1 MPGFTILPV
10 FSTKVSATSNIKTC
24 RENKAAAVRT
34 GFSMIFPCI
43 LSGGIGS
50 RLWPLSRKDRPKQFL
65 PIFNG
70 ESLFQ
75 KTCKRVQG
83 EGFAAPIVIGN
94 NDHRFLMGEQ
104 LAEAGIEADTILLE
118 PMGRNTAA
126 PAAMAA
132 LIAAERDPDALVLL
146 LPSDHL
152 IGKEELFRQAIQD
165 AKTPAQAGRL
175 VTFGITPTEPNT
187 GYGYIKLMPGD
198 EAVRDVDAFVEKPD
212 LETAQ
217 TFLADGNYAWN
228 AGIFLYSAKAMISAF
243 DAQQPDLIAGIRAVL
258 ATRTR
263 DLDFTRLDT
272 DTFAKLDNISID
284 YAIMERARNISCVPV
299 APEWDDLGSWSAIW
313 SVLTK
318 DERGNSGLGD
328 TRFLNS
334 ENCLAYA
341 DEGLVSVIGLQDVLV
356 ISTRDSVLVA
366 HKDKS
371 QDVKKI
377 VEELERE
384 GRSEAK
390 AHPRAYKP
398 WGYTER
404 ISSGDR
410 FSVQSMMIKPDKML
424 TMQSHLHRAE
434 HWIVVSGT
442 VEITIDGNVQLLSE
456 NQSAYVPLGA
466 KHKLYNPGKIPV
478 RMIEVQSGTYLDEDD
493 IRRHDEVE

>member
-1 MPGFTILPV
+1 
-10 FSTKVSATSNIKTC
+10 
-24 RENKAAAVRT
+24 
-34 GFSMIFPCI
+34 MIFPCI

-75 KTCKRVQG
+75 KTCKRVRG
-83 EGFAAPIVIGN
+83 AGFDAPIVIGN

-104 LAEAGIEADTILLE
+104 LAEIGVEPAAILLE

-132 LIAAERDPDALVLL
+132 IIAAEQDPDALVLL

-152 IGKEELFRQAIQD
+152 IGREDVFLKAIED
-165 AKTPAQAGRL
+165 ATDAAKNGKI

-187 GYGYIKLMPGD
+187 GYGYIRLGPG
-198 EAVRDVDAFVEKPD
+198 ETSVRDVDAFVEKPD
-212 LETAQ
+212 LETARQ
-217 TFLADGNYAWN
+217 FLSEGNYVWN
-228 AGIFLYSAKAMISAF
+228 AGIFLYSASGMISAF
-243 DAQQPDLIAGIRAVL
+243 EAHQPALLADIRA
-258 ATRTR
+258 AMETRSR
-263 DLDFTRLDT
+263 DLDFTRLDP
-272 DTFAKLDNISID
+272 DAFAKLENISID
-284 YAIMERARNISCVPV
+284 YAIMERADNVACVPMS
-299 APEWDDLGSWSAIW
+299 PDWDDLGSWSAIAG
-313 SVLTK
+313 VLDK
-318 DERGNSGLGD
+318 DENGNSGIGD
-328 TRFLNS
+328 TRFLGS
-334 ENCLAYA
+334 DNCLAYA
-341 DEGLVSVIGLQDVLV
+341 DEGLVSVIGLQDVFV

-366 HKDKS
+366 HKDKA

-377 VEELERE
+377 VEALEKE
-384 GRSEAK
+384 GRPEAD

-410 FSVQSMMIKPDKML
+410 YSVQSMMINPGKNL
-424 TMQSHLHRAE
+424 TLQSHLHRAE

-442 VEITIDGNVQLLSE
+442 VEITINGEIRLLSE

-466 KHKLYNPGKIPV
+466 QHKLHNPGKIPV
-478 RMIEVQSGTYLDEDD
+478 RMIEVQSGTYLAEDD
-493 IRRHDEVE
+493 ILRHE

>member
-1 MPGFTILPV
+1 
-10 FSTKVSATSNIKTC
+10 
-24 RENKAAAVRT
+24 
-34 GFSMIFPCI
+34 MIFPCI

-75 KTCKRVQG
+75 KTCRRVNG
-83 EGFAAPIVIGN
+83 AGFDAPIVIGN

-104 LAEAGIEADTILLE
+104 LAETGIEPAAILLE

-132 LIAAERDPDALVLL
+132 IIAAEQNPDALVLL

-152 IGKEELFRQAIQD
+152 IGREDIFLKAIED
-165 AKTPAQAGRL
+165 ATEAASAGKI

-187 GYGYIKLMPGD
+187 GYGYIRLGPG
-198 EAVRDVDAFVEKPD
+198 EAQVREVDAFVEKPD
-212 LETAQ
+212 HETARR
-217 TFLADGNYAWN
+217 FLSEGNYVWN
-228 AGIFLYSAKAMISAF
+228 AGIFLYSAAGMIAAF
-243 DAQQPDLIAGIRAVL
+243 ETHQPGLIADIRSAME
-258 ATRTR
+258 TRSR
-263 DLDFTRLDT
+263 DLDFIRLDP
-272 DTFAKLDNISID
+272 DAFAKLENISID
-284 YAIMERARNISCVPV
+284 YAIMERADNVACVPMS
-299 APEWDDLGSWSAIW
+299 PEWDDLGSWSAIAG
-313 SVLTK
+313 VLDK
-318 DERGNSGLGD
+318 DEHGNSGIGD
-328 TRFLNS
+328 THFLGS
-334 ENCLAYA
+334 DNCLAYA
-341 DEGLVSVIGLQDVLV
+341 DEGLVSVIGLQDVFV

-366 HKDKS
+366 HKDKA

-377 VEELERE
+377 VEALEKE
-384 GRSEAK
+384 GRPEAD

-410 FSVQSMMIKPDKML
+410 YSVQSMMIKPGKNL
-424 TMQSHLHRAE
+424 TLQSHLHRAE

-442 VEITIDGNVQLLSE
+442 VEITINGEVRLLSE

-466 KHKLYNPGKIPV
+466 KHKLHNPGKIPV
-478 RMIEVQSGTYLDEDD
+478 RMIEVQSGTYLAEDD
-493 IRRHDEVE
+493 ILRHE